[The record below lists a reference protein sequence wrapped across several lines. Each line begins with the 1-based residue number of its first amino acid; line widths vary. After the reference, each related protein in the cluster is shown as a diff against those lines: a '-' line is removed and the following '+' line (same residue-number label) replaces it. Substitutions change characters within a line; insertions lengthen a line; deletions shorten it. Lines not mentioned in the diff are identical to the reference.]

1 MTLHIYLIIACIV
14 AAIYI
19 GLCCYASI
27 KYKTLDVDDTSIV
40 IAYGILAGILWPATI
55 VVIVLF
61 LIGWL
66 VVYIEEKIQS
76 FRNKRK

>member
-1 MTLHIYLIIACIV
+1 MTLYIYLIIACIV

-19 GLCCYASI
+19 GLCCYATFMF
-27 KYKTLDVDDTSIV
+27 KTVDVDDTSIV
-40 IAYGILAGILWPATI
+40 IAYGILAGVMWPAGI
-55 VVIVLF
+55 LVGILF

-66 VVYIEEKIQS
+66 VLYIEEKIQS